1 MAKDPDDKKKKNG
14 NGDGDGNDPKGQQK
28 QVTMTQDALDTL
40 FTERADRA
48 KNSAISGLLSDVGV
62 EDVDGLKAALTDWN
76 KIKDEQKT
84 ELEKIQGDLDTST
97 AKTEGLETEL
107 EEAKGRARTYMLRSS
122 IISAARDA
130 DFLKESLED
139 VWLLIS
145 TTEDLFSKLSVEE
158 DQVKGADALVKEVA
172 KLRPHWI
179 EQTQRP
185 GTPAPRGVGGA
196 VPKKREAEEEAEGP
210 LVRF

>member
-14 NGDGDGNDPKGQQK
+14 NGDGNGNDPKGQQK
-28 QVTMTQDALDTL
+28 QVTMTQEAFDNVMK
-40 FTERADRA
+40 ERVGRA
-48 KNSAISGLLSDVGV
+48 KNSAVSSLLSDVGL
-62 EDVDGLKAALTDWN
+62 EDVDGLKAALTEWT

-97 AKTEGLETEL
+97 AKATEL
-107 EEAKGRARTYMLRSS
+107 ETDLEKEKARARTYMLRSS
-122 IISAARDA
+122 VISAARDA

-139 VWLLIS
+139 VWLLVS
-145 TTEDLFSKLSVEE
+145 TTEDLSSKLSVEGE
-158 DQVKGADALVKEVA
+158 EVKGADALVKEVA

-179 EQTQRP
+179 EQKQRP
-185 GTPAPRGVGGA
+185 GTPPPRGVGGA
-196 VPKKREAEEEAEGP
+196 APKSKQQEEPEDS

>member
-14 NGDGDGNDPKGQQK
+14 NGDGNGNDSKGQPK
-28 QVTMTQDALDTL
+28 QVTMTQEAFDNVMK
-40 FTERADRA
+40 ERVGRA
-48 KNSAISGLLSDVGV
+48 KNSAVSGLLSDVGL
-62 EDVDGLKAALTDWN
+62 EDVDGLKAALTEWT

-97 AKTEGLETEL
+97 AKATEL
-107 EEAKGRARTYMLRSS
+107 EADLEKEKARARTFMLRSS
-122 IISAARDA
+122 VISAARDA

-139 VWLLIS
+139 VWLLVS
-145 TTEDLFSKLSVEE
+145 TTEDLSSKLLVEE
-158 DQVKGADALVKEVA
+158 GEVKGANALVKEVA

-179 EQTQRP
+179 EQKQRP
-185 GTPAPRGVGGA
+185 GTPPPRGVGGA
-196 VPKKREAEEEAEGP
+196 APKGKQEEEPEGS